1 VTAHSVD
8 PSGITV
14 IGKNVSGSFNIVFKP
29 GAQFSI
35 LNSMPEDPAMP
46 HFLAYYLMG
55 TGSAN
60 CTSTPT
66 NDPACA
72 PRATECAFRKL
83 IATTPRKPTVKS
95 TTTIRPKPP
104 QIGPLAATLDCSN
117 SHWP

>member
-1 VTAHSVD
+1 MD

-14 IGKNVSGSFNIVFKP
+14 VGNNASGSFNIVFKP

-35 LNSMPEDPAMP
+35 LNSMPESPTMS

-55 TGSAN
+55 VGSAK

-72 PRATECAFRKL
+72 PRATECILRTPVSATRKQ
-83 IATTPRKPTVKS
+83 PMKPAVVGPMPHVKVS
-95 TTTIRPKPP
+95 
-104 QIGPLAATLDCSN
+104 PLAATLDCSN